1 MIGKD
6 PAAFRCYHFEEI
18 GSIMFSHPPV
28 SCPPVK
34 APEKIRNG
42 RRAAVKYGL
51 RPDLGKFPGGMV
63 FRFLPPSIHELRDS
77 ATSAVAGVGMG
88 HRIVD
93 DPVRTRYRLTQDPLF
108 LRREIQQDLIERRL
122 CSLIH
127 MITPF
132 PDRKIIAEN
141 RSRLNSID
149 NFFPQGKKNMIVS
162 NQQ

>member
-1 MIGKD
+1 
-6 PAAFRCYHFEEI
+6 
-18 GSIMFSHPPV
+18 
-28 SCPPVK
+28 
-34 APEKIRNG
+34 
-42 RRAAVKYGL
+42 
-51 RPDLGKFPGGMV
+51 
-63 FRFLPPSIHELRDS
+63 
-77 ATSAVAGVGMG
+77 MG

-108 LRREIQQDLIERRL
+108 LRREIQQDLIEGRL

-127 MITPF
+127 TITPF